1 MNTRTILLSLLL
13 IALAAGTAL
22 AADLPNPFKD
32 PRAGDWV
39 VHDMRGQSK
48 MRQTI
53 ISVSETTVIVEI
65 ETSMDGKIVN
75 TQTRENERIHE
86 PSLGMLGI
94 KKGGPEP
101 KITKETLTIN
111 GKKLECTVIE
121 QEKDGMT
128 AKTWI
133 SEDIPVN
140 GLVKVEMS
148 GGDAGKSGIMVVVDW
163 GRGK

>member
-1 MNTRTILLSLLL
+1 MNIRKLFLSAALL
-13 IALAAGTAL
+13 ALAAGSVY

-32 PRAGDWV
+32 PKVGDWV
-39 VHDMRGQSK
+39 VHQIRDNAK
-48 MRQTI
+48 TKQTI
-53 ISVSETTVIVEI
+53 VSLSDKQVVIEI
-65 ETSMDGKIVN
+65 ETYLDGKIVN
-75 TQTRENERIHE
+75 TQTRENERIYE

-94 KKGGPEP
+94 KEGGPEP
-101 KITKETLTIN
+101 KITKETLTIK

-121 QEKDGMT
+121 QVKDGTT

-140 GLVKVEMS
+140 GLVKVEVS
-148 GGDAGKSGIMVVVDW
+148 GAGPAQSGTMVVIDW